1 MHGPIGCSGV
11 QPVPKSLHSKGSVT
25 PRSTSP
31 HWQPVI
37 SLGSADVTG
46 MRFVAS

>member
-11 QPVPKSLHSKGSVT
+11 HAFAKSLHSNGSVT

-31 HWQPVI
+31 HWQPLI
-37 SLGSADVTG
+37 SRGSGGVTG
-46 MRFVAS
+46 IFLSAS